1 MFDMG
6 LKPGSG
12 DLDRDYEKDP
22 RYRVWGLPYFLAPED
37 ARVTFPL
44 GFSIMVLMR
53 NMYLRRPY
61 FSARPIYGAAIVG
74 GVLFGSW
81 WRKFRENR
89 MLEKELSVWDY
100 VRRHP
105 EDFPEVFEKRR
116 QYKEIFQSWR
126 PLR

>member
-12 DLDRDYEKDP
+12 DLDRDYENNP

-44 GFSIMVLMR
+44 SFSIMVLMR

-74 GVLFGSW
+74 GVIFGSW

-89 MLEKELSVWDY
+89 MLEKELSIWDY

>member
-1 MFDMG
+1 MG
-6 LKPGSG
+6 VKPGSG
-12 DLDRDYEKDP
+12 DLDRDYNNDS
-22 RYRVWGLPYFLAPED
+22 RYRVWGIPYIMAPYD
-37 ARVTFPL
+37 ARVVFPI
-44 GFSIMVLMR
+44 GFSVLAILR

-61 FSARPIYGAAIVG
+61 FSARPVYAVTIIG
-74 GVLFGSW
+74 GYLFGSW

-89 MLEKELSVWDY
+89 ILEKELHIWDY
-100 VRRHP
+100 VRQHP